1 MLWSHLTTFTQTA
14 DSFIPFVLFCCY
26 CIVVHLSKFFF
37 SLLLSTLT
45 PPCTTILINC
55 LITST
60 YIRSLSC
67 PWPFYLLLCSPST
80 RFVIHYSPSY
90 TPTYSFLIALSS
102 FEHTSS
108 YSHSYP
114 FVVLLIFSHLR
125 ILKLL
130 YSLQSYPVSSLFL
143 HHKWPALDFQIPSM
157 HEQLMPMHIYP
168 NAT

>member
-1 MLWSHLTTFTQTA
+1 MLWSHLTTYTQPA
-14 DSFIPFVLFCCY
+14 DSFIPFVHLLLPLY
-26 CIVVHLSKFFF
+26 CFHLAKFFF

-90 TPTYSFLIALSS
+90 TPTYSFLIALPS

-108 YSHSYP
+108 YSHSLHSSTH
-114 FVVLLIFSHLR
+114 LLF
-125 ILKLL
+125 
-130 YSLQSYPVSSLFL
+130 F
-143 HHKWPALDFQIPSM
+143 
-157 HEQLMPMHIYP
+157 
-168 NAT
+168 